1 MKLLTQ
7 TLKEL
12 YANGV
17 PLSTLY
23 AATQRPYRKVG
34 YEQGGS
40 LCSWEIPT
48 DSIQLDFNLLPM
60 QPVIPVRHQVFHTLY
75 QQQAKVTNGHL
86 ARNQAIW
93 ERIESSPQDERV
105 YAYLIGY
112 ETQSEGYIIFI
123 QRQEDNSC
131 EILLKDCVLL
141 TPAAVRRFWSFLAA
155 HRSIVKKVRWLSS
168 AIDPKMILLSEQ
180 SAKIH
185 RKEHWMLRVIDVS
198 TALEKRGSPL
208 GMETELHLEVRDN
221 LLPENNGKFVL
232 AVASGRGEVT
242 RGGKGELQ
250 LDVRGLA
257 PLYTGLF
264 TPLQL
269 QLTGQME
276 ATETAKLSATQIF
289 AGSQPWMPDFF

>member
-1 MKLLTQ
+1 MSD
-7 TLKEL
+7 
-12 YANGV
+12 GV

-93 ERIESSPQDERV
+93 ERIESSSQDERV

-131 EILLKDCVLL
+131 EIL
-141 TPAAVRRFWSFLAA
+141 P
-155 HRSIVKKVRWLSS
+155 
-168 AIDPKMILLSEQ
+168 
-180 SAKIH
+180 
-185 RKEHWMLRVIDVS
+185 
-198 TALEKRGSPL
+198 
-208 GMETELHLEVRDN
+208 
-221 LLPENNGKFVL
+221 
-232 AVASGRGEVT
+232 
-242 RGGKGELQ
+242 
-250 LDVRGLA
+250 
-257 PLYTGLF
+257 GLF
-264 TPLQL
+264 HSK
-269 QLTGQME
+269 
-276 ATETAKLSATQIF
+276 KLLKCI
-289 AGSQPWMPDFF
+289 